1 MNYIRDNNISTS
13 PINGEFYKIFVNL
26 DKNKLPNIVK
36 YMEWHNKSELNN
48 YFQKEFQSAFT
59 SLQSSLC

>member
-1 MNYIRDNNISTS
+1 MNYIRDKDITLT
-13 PINGEFYKIFVNL
+13 PINWNFYKIFVNL
-26 DKNKLPNIVK
+26 NKNKLPDIVT
-36 YMEWHNKSELNN
+36 YIEWHNKSERND

>member
-1 MNYIRDNNISTS
+1 MSTPLNWNY
-13 PINGEFYKIFVNL
+13 YKIFVNL
-26 DKNKLPNIVK
+26 DKNKLPDIIK

-48 YFQKEFQSAFT
+48 YFQKEFQWAFT